1 MIGSAL
7 SRLDT
12 AEKLSIPQLQ
22 QAIQSGSIP
31 AYMGV
36 PLLEE
41 KIAFEQR
48 MRSAA
53 AARMAQG
60 QQPTIAEQVMD
71 QAQMADQ
78 QMMDEGG
85 IDQLPIE
92 APEFAGGGIV
102 AFEDGGQVQRFQN
115 QGLVDSSP
123 AGRFMSREFAGPMA
137 RGADIQ
143 EREML
148 KSRII
153 SELGPRSGLAGL
165 FMSQSD
171 EARQAAK
178 DVMQRLDT
186 MSVDEMRSV
195 LEGQPVSTPTPA
207 PAPQGIEAAR
217 PQEPRTD
224 LRAPVQMIGGRP
236 VPIDAKTGEELG
248 IAPDMT
254 EKPSALEGPAVSKPR
269 GMSSIIGEATRM
281 TDALGLG
288 PKEGERA
295 PTIEEASKQTTELLE
310 KSGYDEGLLKR
321 MGQDI
326 AKQREGLDADRS
338 EAKAYRL
345 IEAGLGIMSGT
356 SANAFENIGKGATP
370 ALKGLSSDLKE
381 IKKAEREY
389 QLAEQ
394 NLLLKQNEAAMGKAK
409 VTQATIDKAQ
419 DRLDKKAEAYERT
432 RADLTKTMLSGEI
445 QKDIARNTYSKMT
458 DFDKQ
463 WALYSKDA
471 KDRGETPTFEGFR
484 RALEGTRGTVT
495 SRQATQMA
503 IESLKNTGID
513 MSTPEGKKQ
522 FEGLRNYFMQTGDG
536 VAQGQ
541 SSQQDQR
548 ALAWANANPNDP
560 RAKQI
565 KEYLGVQ

>member
-71 QAQMADQ
+71 QAQMVDQ
-78 QMMDEGG
+78 GMIDEGG

-115 QGLVDSSP
+115 QGLVSDDMMLEQAIQMMVQKDPSFNTSLLRQAIADASPDERKRLIAQISDREAAKFMRQGQGVPGTGISS
-123 AGRFMSREFAGPMA
+123 ADMNRESAKFARQGQGVP
-137 RGADIQ
+137 GAD
-143 EREML
+143 
-148 KSRII
+148 
-153 SELGPRSGLAGL
+153 
-165 FMSQSD
+165 
-171 EARQAAK
+171 
-178 DVMQRLDT
+178 T
-186 MSVDEMRSV
+186 
-195 LEGQPVSTPTPA
+195 
-207 PAPQGIEAAR
+207 
-217 PQEPRTD
+217 
-224 LRAPVQMIGGRP
+224 
-236 VPIDAKTGEELG
+236 G
-248 IAPDMT
+248 IAPPMD
-254 EKPSALEGPAVSKPR
+254 EEVPVAPSGRSQ
-269 GMSSIIGEATRM
+269 MDIGSLVNQATRL
-281 TDALGLG
+281 TDALGFG
-288 PKEGERA
+288 PRPDEFV
-295 PTIEEASKQTTELLE
+295 PTTEEASKQTTELLQ

-370 ALKGLSSDLKE
+370 ALKGLASDIKD

-394 NLLLKQNEAAMGKAK
+394 NLLLKQNEAAMGKANI
-409 VTQATIDKAQ
+409 TQGQIDKARERVDKRAENR
-419 DRLDKKAEAYERT
+419 DRAIT
-432 RADLTKTMLSGEI
+432 NLTNTMLSGEI

-471 KDRGETPTFEGFR
+471 KDRNETPTFEGFR
-484 RALEGTRGTVT
+484 RALEGTRGVVT
-495 SRQATQMA
+495 PKQASDMA
-503 IESLKNTGID
+503 IEFLKNTGID
-513 MSTPEGKKQ
+513 MTSPDGKKQ
-522 FEGLRNYFMQTGDG
+522 FEGLRNYFMQGGGGMT
-536 VAQGQ
+536 QGPR
-541 SSQQDQR
+541 SQQDQQ

-565 KEYLGVQ
+565 KEYLGVK

>member
-22 QAIQSGSIP
+22 QAIQSGTIP

-71 QAQMADQ
+71 QAQMVDQ
-78 QMMDEGG
+78 GMVDQGG
-85 IDQLPIE
+85 IDQIPIE

-115 QGLVDSSP
+115 QGLVSDDMMLEQAIQMMVQKDPSFNTSLLRQAIADASPEERKRLIAQISDREAAKFMRQGQGVPGVNTGISS
-123 AGRFMSREFAGPMA
+123 ADMDREAAKFARQGQGVP
-137 RGADIQ
+137 GAD
-143 EREML
+143 
-148 KSRII
+148 
-153 SELGPRSGLAGL
+153 
-165 FMSQSD
+165 
-171 EARQAAK
+171 
-178 DVMQRLDT
+178 T
-186 MSVDEMRSV
+186 
-195 LEGQPVSTPTPA
+195 
-207 PAPQGIEAAR
+207 
-217 PQEPRTD
+217 
-224 LRAPVQMIGGRP
+224 
-236 VPIDAKTGEELG
+236 G
-248 IAPDMT
+248 IAPPMD
-254 EKPSALEGPAVSKPR
+254 EEVPVAPSGRSQ
-269 GMSSIIGEATRM
+269 MDIGSLVNQATRL

-288 PKEGERA
+288 PRPDEFV
-295 PTIEEASKQTTELLE
+295 PTIEQAGKQTSDLLE
-310 KSGYDEGLLKR
+310 RSGYDEGLLKR

-326 AKQREGLDADRS
+326 AKQREGLEVDRS

-370 ALKGLSSDLKE
+370 ALKGLASDIKE

-409 VTQATIDKAQ
+409 ITQATIDKAQ
-419 DRLDKKAEAYERT
+419 ERLDKKAETYERT
-432 RADLTKTMLSGEI
+432 RADLAKTLVSGEI
-445 QKDIARNTYSKMT
+445 QKDVAKSTYGARMT
-458 DFDKQ
+458 DFERKWSIAGDWAKKNNVPLTPQLFAQMWSVGAGTMTREEAMNKVLLTDEGKQ
-463 WALYSKDA
+463 LRFSDP
-471 KDRGETPTFEGFR
+471 KDRQALQQAVDEVLRIGSPRPAASATGKPPALPPGFV
-484 RALEGTRGTVT
+484 L
-495 SRQATQMA
+495 Q
-503 IESLKNTGID
+503 
-513 MSTPEGKKQ
+513 P
-522 FEGLRNYFMQTGDG
+522 
-536 VAQGQ
+536 
-541 SSQQDQR
+541 
-548 ALAWANANPNDP
+548 
-560 RAKQI
+560 
-565 KEYLGVQ
+565 

>member
-22 QAIQSGSIP
+22 QAIQSGTIP

-78 QMMDEGG
+78 QMMDQGG
-85 IDQLPIE
+85 IDQIPIE
-92 APEFAGGGIV
+92 EPEFAGGGIV

-115 QGLVDSSP
+115 QGLALPTQTALRV
-123 AGRFMSREFAGPMA
+123 
-137 RGADIQ
+137 
-143 EREML
+143 REMMTPDEK
-148 KSRII
+148 KSFDTTGTIP
-153 SELGPRSGLAGL
+153 E
-165 FMSQSD
+165 
-171 EARQAAK
+171 
-178 DVMQRLDT
+178 RL
-186 MSVDEMRSV
+186 
-195 LEGQPVSTPTPA
+195 
-207 PAPQGIEAAR
+207 R
-217 PQEPRTD
+217 PQIGLQTPD
-224 LRAPVQMIGGRP
+224 FRAPVRMVDGRP
-236 VPIDAKTGEELG
+236 VPIDVKTGEELG
-248 IAPDMT
+248 IAPDME
-254 EKPSALEGPAVSKPR
+254 EKTPAPDMAGIGAPR
-269 GMSSIIGEATRM
+269 GMGSIVGEATRL
-281 TDALGLG
+281 TDALGFG
-288 PKEGERA
+288 PRPDEFV
-295 PTIEEASKQTTELLE
+295 PTTEEASKQTTELLQ

-370 ALKGLSSDLKE
+370 ALKGLASDIKE

-394 NLLLKQNEAAMGKAK
+394 NLLLKQNEAAMGKANI
-409 VTQATIDKAQ
+409 TQGQIDKA
-419 DRLDKKAEAYERT
+419 RERVDK
-432 RADLTKTMLSGEI
+432 RADSRDRAITNLANTMLSGEI

-471 KDRGETPTFEGFR
+471 KDRNETPTFEGFR
-484 RALEGTRGTVT
+484 RALEGTRGVVT
-495 SRQATQMA
+495 PKQASDMA
-503 IESLKNTGID
+503 IEFLKNTGID
-513 MSTPEGKKQ
+513 MTSPDGKKQ
-522 FEGLRNYFMQTGDG
+522 FESLRNYFMQGGGGMT
-536 VAQGQ
+536 QGPR
-541 SSQQDQR
+541 SQQDQQ

-565 KEYLGVQ
+565 KEYLGVK

>member
-22 QAIQSGSIP
+22 QAIQSGTIP

-60 QQPTIAEQVMD
+60 QEPTIAEQVMD
-71 QAQMADQ
+71 QAQNQ

-115 QGLVDSSP
+115 QGLVSDDMMLEQAIQMMVQKDPSFNTSLLRQAIADASPDERKRLIAQISDREAAKFMRQGQGVPGTGISS
-123 AGRFMSREFAGPMA
+123 ADMNRESAKFARQGQGVP
-137 RGADIQ
+137 GAD
-143 EREML
+143 
-148 KSRII
+148 
-153 SELGPRSGLAGL
+153 
-165 FMSQSD
+165 
-171 EARQAAK
+171 
-178 DVMQRLDT
+178 T
-186 MSVDEMRSV
+186 
-195 LEGQPVSTPTPA
+195 
-207 PAPQGIEAAR
+207 
-217 PQEPRTD
+217 
-224 LRAPVQMIGGRP
+224 
-236 VPIDAKTGEELG
+236 G
-248 IAPDMT
+248 IAPPMD
-254 EKPSALEGPAVSKPR
+254 EEVPVAPSGRSQ
-269 GMSSIIGEATRM
+269 MDIGSLVNQATRL
-281 TDALGLG
+281 TDALGFG
-288 PKEGERA
+288 PRPDEFV
-295 PTIEEASKQTTELLE
+295 PTTEEASKQTTELLQ

-370 ALKGLSSDLKE
+370 ALKGLSSDIKE

-394 NLLLKQNEAAMGKAK
+394 NLLLKQNEAAMGKANI
-409 VTQATIDKAQ
+409 TQGQIDKAR
-419 DRLDKKAEAYERT
+419 DRVEK
-432 RADLTKTMLSGEI
+432 RADSRDRAITNLTNTMLSGEI
-445 QKDIARNTYSKMT
+445 QKDVARSTIGARMT
-458 DFDKQ
+458 DFDKKWSLAEAEAKRQ
-463 WALYSKDA
+463 GVPVTPQFFAQMWSVGAGTMTREEAVTKVLSTDYGKQLDLSDP
-471 KDRGETPTFEGFR
+471 KDRQK
-484 RALEGTRGTVT
+484 L
-495 SRQATQMA
+495 
-503 IESLKNTGID
+503 
-513 MSTPEGKKQ
+513 
-522 FEGLRNYFMQTGDG
+522 
-536 VAQGQ
+536 
-541 SSQQDQR
+541 QDQVNLLLR
-548 ALAWANANPNDP
+548 IGSPTGASSTTGKPPALPP
-560 RAKQI
+560 GFVLQP
-565 KEYLGVQ
+565 

>member
-22 QAIQSGSIP
+22 QAIQSGTIP

-71 QAQMADQ
+71 QAQMVDQ

-115 QGLVDSSP
+115 QGLALPTQTALRV
-123 AGRFMSREFAGPMA
+123 
-137 RGADIQ
+137 
-143 EREML
+143 REMMT
-148 KSRII
+148 
-153 SELGPRSGLAGL
+153 P
-165 FMSQSD
+165 D
-171 EARQAAK
+171 EKKAF
-178 DVMQRLDT
+178 DTTGTIPERL
-186 MSVDEMRSV
+186 
-195 LEGQPVSTPTPA
+195 
-207 PAPQGIEAAR
+207 R
-217 PQEPRTD
+217 PQIGLQTPD
-224 LRAPVQMIGGRP
+224 LRAPVRMIDGRP
-236 VPIDAKTGEELG
+236 VPIDVKTGKELG
-248 IAPDMT
+248 IAPDME
-254 EKPSALEGPAVSKPR
+254 EKPSAPDIAGIGAPR
-269 GMSSIIGEATRM
+269 GMGSIIGEATRM

-288 PKEGERA
+288 PKEGERV
-295 PTIEEASKQTTELLE
+295 PTIEEASKQTSDLFA

-326 AKQREGLDADRS
+326 AKQREGLEADRS

-370 ALKGLSSDLKE
+370 ALKGLASDIKE

-409 VTQATIDKAQ
+409 ITQSTIDKAQ
-419 DRLDKKAEAYERT
+419 DRLDKKAETYERT
-432 RADLTKTMLSGEI
+432 RADLAKTLVSGEI
-445 QKDIARNTYSKMT
+445 QKDVARSTVGARMT
-458 DFDKQ
+458 DFDKKWSLAEAEAKRLGVPLTPQ
-463 WALYSKDA
+463 FFAQMWSVGAGTMTREEAVTKVLSTDYGKQLDLSDPKD
-471 KDRGETPTFEGFR
+471 
-484 RALEGTRGTVT
+484 
-495 SRQATQMA
+495 
-503 IESLKNTGID
+503 
-513 MSTPEGKKQ
+513 KQ
-522 FEGLRNYFMQTGDG
+522 KLQEQVDYLLG
-536 VAQGQ
+536 VG
-541 SSQQDQR
+541 S
-548 ALAWANANPNDP
+548 P
-560 RAKQI
+560 RAASSATGKPPALPPGFVLQ
-565 KEYLGVQ
+565 Q

>member
-22 QAIQSGSIP
+22 QAIQSGTIP

-71 QAQMADQ
+71 QAQNQ

-102 AFEDGGQVQRFQN
+102 AFEDGGQVERFQN

-195 LEGQPVSTPTPA
+195 LEGQPVGTPTPA
-207 PAPQGIEAAR
+207 PAPQGIEAA
-217 PQEPRTD
+217 QVQAPRTD
-224 LRAPVQMIGGRP
+224 LRAPVKMIGGRP
-236 VPIDAKTGEELG
+236 VPIDVKTGEELG

-254 EKPSALEGPAVSKPR
+254 EKPPALEGPAVSKPR
-269 GMSSIIGEATRM
+269 GMESIIGDATRM

-288 PKEGERA
+288 PKKGERA

-326 AKQREGLDADRS
+326 SKQREGLEADRS

-409 VTQATIDKAQ
+409 VTQSTIDKAQ
-419 DRLDKKAEAYERT
+419 DRLDKKAETYERT
-432 RADLTKTMLSGEI
+432 RADLARTMLSAET
-445 QKDIARNTYSKMT
+445 QKEIARTTYGKMT
-458 DFDKQ
+458 DFDKR
-463 WALYSKDA
+463 WNIYSQQA
-471 KDRGETPTFEGFR
+471 KARGETPTPEGFS
-484 RALEGTRGTVT
+484 RAFGSDRETL
-495 SRQATQMA
+495 SFKDAMA
-503 IESLKNTGID
+503 IAQKDAGLTLAEAEQEARRLMRLENASRGGRAQGLQMPTSK
-513 MSTPEGKKQ
+513 
-522 FEGLRNYFMQTGDG
+522 EGLQAGQVYETARGLAKWDG
-536 VAQGQ
+536 QKFTLV
-541 SSQQDQR
+541 D
-548 ALAWANANPNDP
+548 
-560 RAKQI
+560 
-565 KEYLGVQ
+565 

>member
-22 QAIQSGSIP
+22 QAIQSGTIP

-71 QAQMADQ
+71 QAQNQ

-115 QGLVDSSP
+115 QGLALPTQTALRV
-123 AGRFMSREFAGPMA
+123 
-137 RGADIQ
+137 
-143 EREML
+143 REMMT
-148 KSRII
+148 
-153 SELGPRSGLAGL
+153 P
-165 FMSQSD
+165 D
-171 EARQAAK
+171 EKKAF
-178 DVMQRLDT
+178 DTTGTIPERL
-186 MSVDEMRSV
+186 
-195 LEGQPVSTPTPA
+195 
-207 PAPQGIEAAR
+207 R
-217 PQEPRTD
+217 PQIGLQTPD
-224 LRAPVQMIGGRP
+224 LRAPVRMIDGRP
-236 VPIDAKTGEELG
+236 VPIDVKTGEELG
-248 IAPDMT
+248 IAPDME
-254 EKPSALEGPAVSKPR
+254 EKTPAPDMAGIGAPR
-269 GMSSIIGEATRM
+269 GMGSIIGEATRM

-288 PKEGERA
+288 PRPDEFV
-295 PTIEEASKQTTELLE
+295 PTIEQAGKQTSELLE
-310 KSGYDEGLLKR
+310 RSGYDEGLLKR

-326 AKQREGLDADRS
+326 AKQREGLEADRS

-370 ALKGLSSDLKE
+370 ALKGLASDIKE

-409 VTQATIDKAQ
+409 ITQSTIDKAQ
-419 DRLDKKAEAYERT
+419 DRLDKKAETYERT
-432 RADLTKTMLSGEI
+432 RADLARTMLSAET
-445 QKDIARNTYSKMT
+445 QKEIARSTYGRMT
-458 DFDKQ
+458 DFDKR
-463 WALYSKDA
+463 WNIYSQQA
-471 KDRGETPTFEGFR
+471 KARGETPTPEGFS
-484 RALEGTRGTVT
+484 RAFGSDRETL
-495 SRQATQMA
+495 SFKDAMA
-503 IESLKNTGID
+503 IAQKDS
-513 MSTPEGKKQ
+513 
-522 FEGLRNYFMQTGDG
+522 GLTLAEAEAEARRLMRLENASRGG
-536 VAQGQ
+536 GAQGPR
-541 SSQQDQR
+541 SQQDQQ

-565 KEYLGVQ
+565 KEYLGVK

>member
-22 QAIQSGSIP
+22 QAIHSGTIP

-115 QGLVDSSP
+115 QGLVSDDMMLEQAIQMMVQKDPSFNTSLLRQAIADASPEQRKRLIAQISDRESAKFMRQGQGVPGVNTGISP
-123 AGRFMSREFAGPMA
+123 ADMDREAAKFARQGQGVP
-137 RGADIQ
+137 GAD
-143 EREML
+143 
-148 KSRII
+148 
-153 SELGPRSGLAGL
+153 
-165 FMSQSD
+165 
-171 EARQAAK
+171 
-178 DVMQRLDT
+178 T
-186 MSVDEMRSV
+186 
-195 LEGQPVSTPTPA
+195 
-207 PAPQGIEAAR
+207 
-217 PQEPRTD
+217 
-224 LRAPVQMIGGRP
+224 
-236 VPIDAKTGEELG
+236 G
-248 IAPDMT
+248 IAPPMD
-254 EKPSALEGPAVSKPR
+254 EEVPVAPSGRSQ
-269 GMSSIIGEATRM
+269 MDIGSLVNQATQL
-281 TDALGLG
+281 TDALGIG
-288 PKEGERA
+288 PRPDEFV
-295 PTIEEASKQTTELLE
+295 PTIEQAGKQTTELLQ

-326 AKQREGLDADRS
+326 AKQREGLEADRS

-370 ALKGLSSDLKE
+370 ALKGLASDIKE

-409 VTQATIDKAQ
+409 ITQATIDKAQ
-419 DRLDKKAEAYERT
+419 ERLDKKADNYERT
-432 RADLTKTMLSGEI
+432 RANLANTLVSGEI
-445 QKDIARNTYSKMT
+445 QKDVARSTIGARMT
-458 DFDKQ
+458 DFDKKWSLAEAEAKRLGVPLTPQ
-463 WALYSKDA
+463 FFAQMWSVGAGTMTREEAVNKVLSTEIGKQLDLSDP
-471 KDRGETPTFEGFR
+471 KDRQR
-484 RALEGTRGTVT
+484 L
-495 SRQATQMA
+495 
-503 IESLKNTGID
+503 
-513 MSTPEGKKQ
+513 
-522 FEGLRNYFMQTGDG
+522 
-536 VAQGQ
+536 
-541 SSQQDQR
+541 QDQVDY
-548 ALAWANANPNDP
+548 LLGVGSP
-560 RAKQI
+560 RAASSTTGKPPALPPGFVLQP
-565 KEYLGVQ
+565 

>member
-60 QQPTIAEQVMD
+60 QEPTIAEQVMD

-78 QMMDEGG
+78 QMTDEGG

-115 QGLVDSSP
+115 QGLVENDMIEQAIADMVQRDPSFNPNFLRNAIAQASP
-123 AGRFMSREFAGPMA
+123 
-137 RGADIQ
+137 
-143 EREML
+143 ERRQQL
-148 KSRII
+148 IAQLTDR
-153 SELGPRSGLAGL
+153 
-165 FMSQSD
+165 
-171 EARQAAK
+171 EARKFSRQGQGVPGTQAGITAIDTGREDSKFARQGVGVPGAIPPPK
-178 DVMQRLDT
+178 D
-186 MSVDEMRSV
+186 
-195 LEGQPVSTPTPA
+195 
-207 PAPQGIEAAR
+207 
-217 PQEPRTD
+217 
-224 LRAPVQMIGGRP
+224 
-236 VPIDAKTGEELG
+236 LG
-248 IAPDMT
+248 IAPDMQ
-254 EKPSALEGPAVSKPR
+254 EPAIPPTR
-269 GMSSIIGEATRM
+269 GMESIIGEATRM
-281 TDALGLG
+281 TDALGFG
-288 PKEGERA
+288 PRPDEFV
-295 PTIEEASKQTTELLE
+295 PTTEEASKQTTELLQ

-370 ALKGLSSDLKE
+370 ALKGLASDIKE

-409 VTQATIDKAQ
+409 ITQATIDKAQ
-419 DRLDKKAEAYERT
+419 DRLDKKAETYDRT
-432 RADLTKTMLSGEI
+432 KADLAKTLVSGEI
-445 QKDIARNTYSKMT
+445 QKDVARSTIGARMT
-458 DFDKQ
+458 DFDKKWSLAEAEAKRLGVPLTPQ
-463 WALYSKDA
+463 FFAQMWSVGAGTMTREEAVTKVLSTDYGKQLDLSDPKD
-471 KDRGETPTFEGFR
+471 
-484 RALEGTRGTVT
+484 
-495 SRQATQMA
+495 
-503 IESLKNTGID
+503 
-513 MSTPEGKKQ
+513 KQ
-522 FEGLRNYFMQTGDG
+522 KLQEQVDYLLG
-536 VAQGQ
+536 VG
-541 SSQQDQR
+541 S
-548 ALAWANANPNDP
+548 P
-560 RAKQI
+560 RAASSTTGKPPALPPGFVLQP
-565 KEYLGVQ
+565 